1 MRTVRPLPCGCTTM
15 GNGATEESF
24 LLVMNRRP
32 MQPSTAPNTAPQDF
46 VLRHP
51 ILIALA
57 LSLGTA
63 IALGVA
69 RFSYALLLTPMRED
83 LGWSYLIAG
92 GMNTGNA
99 LGYLLGALITP
110 LLMRHQPVHRVLIV
124 GAFGT
129 ALLTFVPGF
138 VTDTAAQLA
147 LRVTTGLTSALLFVA
162 GGLLV
167 SRLAA
172 LHAQRAGLL
181 LGLYY
186 GGTGLGIV
194 AAALLLPPVIQAA
207 THQGAPHPWQWA
219 WWLLGALA
227 LLASVVM
234 AVPARHI
241 PTPATQTA
249 TGGGFKAGP
258 LTFGL
263 LGYLM
268 FGLGYIGYMTF
279 VIALLKESGMA
290 SEGITLFF
298 TLLGVATFASSRI
311 WARLLDRY
319 RGGQSLAI
327 LNGLLCL
334 ATLLPAWTAQPLVVF
349 ASGTL
354 FGACF
359 LSAVA
364 STTAMVRHNLPPAHW
379 PAGISAFTIVFAAG
393 QIVGPTIVGWIA
405 DEAGGLQRG
414 LLFSAGALGVGALLA
429 GCQRALPPS
438 R

>member
-1 MRTVRPLPCGCTTM
+1 MPSAPAPL
-15 GNGATEESF
+15 ADE
-24 LLVMNRRP
+24 
-32 MQPSTAPNTAPQDF
+32 QAF
-46 VLRHP
+46 VARHP
-51 ILIALA
+51 ILTALA

-69 RFSYALLLTPMRED
+69 RFSYALLLTPMRDD
-83 LGWSYLIAG
+83 LGWSYLVAG

-99 LGYLLGALITP
+99 LGYLLGALATP
-110 LLMRHQPVHRVLIV
+110 LLMRRLTAHRVLIL

-138 VTDTAAQLA
+138 VTDTTAQLA
-147 LRVTTGLTSALLFVA
+147 LRVVTGLTSAFLFVA

-194 AAALLLPPVIQAA
+194 AAALLLPPVMQAA
-207 THQGAPHPWQWA
+207 AHEGAPHPWQWA

-227 LLASVVM
+227 LLASAIM
-234 AVPARHI
+234 ALPTRHI
-241 PTPATQTA
+241 PAPATQTA
-249 TGGGFKAGP
+249 TGGGFRAGP
-258 LTFGL
+258 LKFGL

-279 VIALLKESGMA
+279 VIAMLKETGMT
-290 SEGITLFF
+290 SQGVTVFF

-311 WARLLDRY
+311 WARLLDRF

-327 LNGLLCL
+327 LNGLLCV
-334 ATLLPAWTAQPLVVF
+334 ATLLPAWTAQPGVVF
-349 ASGTL
+349 ASGIL

-405 DEAGGLQRG
+405 DAAGGLQRG
-414 LLFSAGALGVGALLA
+414 LLFSAVALGVGALLA
-429 GCQRALPPS
+429 GCQRALPPP

>member
-1 MRTVRPLPCGCTTM
+1 M
-15 GNGATEESF
+15 
-24 LLVMNRRP
+24 
-32 MQPSTAPNTAPQDF
+32 PSAPAPRAVDVVDVERAF
-46 VLRHP
+46 VVRHP
-51 ILIALA
+51 ILTALA

-83 LGWSYLIAG
+83 LGWSYLVAG

-99 LGYLLGALITP
+99 LGYLLGALATP
-110 LLMRHQPVHRVLIV
+110 LLMRRLAAHRVLIL
-124 GAFGT
+124 GAIST
-129 ALLTFVPGF
+129 ALLTFLPGL

-147 LRVTTGLTSALLFVA
+147 LRVVTGLTSAVLFVA

-186 GGTGLGIV
+186 GGTGIGIV

-207 THQGAPHPWQWA
+207 AHQGAPHPWQWA

-227 LLASVVM
+227 LVASVIM
-234 AVPARHI
+234 ALPTRHI
-241 PTPATQTA
+241 PTPATPSHNT
-249 TGGGFKAGP
+249 GGFKASP
-258 LTFGL
+258 FKFGL

-279 VIALLKESGMA
+279 VIALLKETGM
-290 SEGITLFF
+290 SSRGTTVFF
-298 TLLGVATFASSRI
+298 ALLGIATFASSRI
-311 WARLLDRY
+311 WARLLDRF
-319 RGGQSLAI
+319 RGGQSLAL

-334 ATLLPAWTAQPLVVF
+334 ATLLPAWTASPWVVY
-349 ASGTL
+349 ASGLL

-364 STTAMVRHNLPPAHW
+364 STTAMVRHNLPPALW
-379 PAGISAFTIVFAAG
+379 SAGISAFTIVFAAG
-393 QIVGPTIVGWIA
+393 QIVGPTLVGWIA

-414 LLFSAGALGVGALLA
+414 LLFSAAALGVGALLA
-429 GCQRALPPS
+429 GCQRALPTA